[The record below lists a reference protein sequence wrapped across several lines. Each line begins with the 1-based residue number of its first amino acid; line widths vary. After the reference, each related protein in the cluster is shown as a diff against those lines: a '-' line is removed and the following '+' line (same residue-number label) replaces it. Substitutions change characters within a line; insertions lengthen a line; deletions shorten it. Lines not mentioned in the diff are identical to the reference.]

1 MVTYY
6 GLDKEIGNMSYFDST
21 GQTEYS
27 FTKPYSEKTAE
38 VIDQQVS
45 KLISDAYQ
53 RAKDI
58 ITDNKEKVLKLGD
71 LLLANEVVFSDDL
84 ETIFG
89 KRENMNP
96 DMAKASDFIEKT
108 HEASDENEQQTQDT
122 QKPLIEATKEN

>member
-1 MVTYY
+1 MT
-6 GLDKEIGNMSYFDST
+6 
-21 GQTEYS
+21 
-27 FTKPYSEKTAE
+27 FT
-38 VIDQQVS
+38 
-45 KLISDAYQ
+45 
-53 RAKDI
+53 RANDI

-71 LLLANEVVFSDDL
+71 LLLANEVVFCDDL

-108 HEASDENEQQTQDT
+108 HEAYDENEQQTQDT